1 MAKQTDLMMQVMMNM
16 SSATELASE
25 VEPITEEVNM
35 LEETADEFEVM
46 INGDVDSEVPVD
58 GLLQDAEA

>member
-1 MAKQTDLMMQVMMNM
+1 MAKQTDLMMEVMMNM